1 MGMAAARGNHR
12 GALRRLTLLIYFMSR
27 LLIARALTGAG
38 LGASGVAAFVSLFG
52 ILGVIATTGA
62 LCPESIGP
70 ARCNAAA
77 SKAANLAA
85 LSFVAC
91 GVASGVAVAGRV
103 IDPEA

>member
-1 MGMAAARGNHR
+1 
-12 GALRRLTLLIYFMSR
+12 MSR
-27 LLIARALTGAG
+27 ITIARALTGAG

-70 ARCNAAA
+70 ARCSAAA

-91 GVASGVAVAGRV
+91 GVASGVAVAGRAL
-103 IDPEA
+103 DPEA

>member
-1 MGMAAARGNHR
+1 
-12 GALRRLTLLIYFMSR
+12 MSR

-52 ILGVIATTGA
+52 IIGVIVTASA
-62 LCPESIGP
+62 ACPESIGP
-70 ARCNAAA
+70 ARCSAAG

-91 GVASGVAVAGRV
+91 GLASGVAVVGRAL
-103 IDPEA
+103 DPEA

>member
-1 MGMAAARGNHR
+1 
-12 GALRRLTLLIYFMSR
+12 MSR

-38 LGASGVAAFVSLFG
+38 LGATGVAAFVSLLG
-52 ILGVIATTGA
+52 IVGVIATTSA

-70 ARCNAAA
+70 ARCGAAG

-85 LSFVAC
+85 LSFVAA
-91 GVASGVAVAGRV
+91 GVASAVAVAGQA